1 MIEENTLTSEE
12 YYILIRSVGWK
23 EPSKRLLEKS
33 LKNSVTIKYIHENKT
48 VGMTRLVT
56 DYGYSGLILDV
67 VVMPEYQK
75 NGFGTK
81 MINYLLDRIKENLE
95 DNEEILIQLLAA
107 PGKKGFYEKF
117 GFKEKYSTA
126 EAGMYTWLKK
136 QCK

>member
-48 VGMTRLVT
+48 VGMMRLVT

-107 PGKKGFYEKF
+107 PGK
-117 GFKEKYSTA
+117 
-126 EAGMYTWLKK
+126 
-136 QCK
+136 